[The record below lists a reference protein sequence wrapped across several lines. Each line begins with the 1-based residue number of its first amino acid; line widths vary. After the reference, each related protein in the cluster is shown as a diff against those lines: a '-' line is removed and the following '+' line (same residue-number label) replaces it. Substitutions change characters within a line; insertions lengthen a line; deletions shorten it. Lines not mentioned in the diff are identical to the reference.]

1 MTVALPRARSPGGV
15 REEFPSWPLKMTRTT
30 IPIVNYRDL
39 VGPGGEVR
47 DRAIAHL
54 GVALQNVG
62 FFILERS
69 SLSSALL
76 ERVYQVT
83 TQFFELPESTKARYQ
98 ELGRGGF
105 TAFAQEQAKGYTV
118 PDLKEF
124 WHVND
129 YSLGHADAPW
139 PQEIPDFQPIMRRLY
154 AELEDCA
161 RVLLQACALYLNQPI
176 NWLVDM
182 VTGGN
187 TVLRLA
193 HYPPLLAEVPPG
205 SLRAAPH
212 EDINLITLL
221 CSATA
226 PGLEILGPGGEW
238 VPVQVNSDQLVVD
251 TGDMLQNLTNGLIKS
266 TTHRVVNPHQAD
278 LSRLSIPF
286 FVHPRPEVDLS
297 PQPQFIHHTG
307 GYRRYPEITA
317 GEYLQQRLQEI
328 KVRSDGEITVVRT
341 AKTS

>member
-1 MTVALPRARSPGGV
+1 MSSLV
-15 REEFPSWPLKMTRTT
+15 FKMTRTT
-30 IPIVNYRDL
+30 IPIVNYSDL
-39 VGPGGEVR
+39 VGPRGGVR
-47 DRAIAHL
+47 DQAIAHL
-54 GVALQNVG
+54 GTALQNVG
-62 FFILERS
+62 FFILDRS
-69 SLSSALL
+69 PLSSALL
-76 ERVYQVT
+76 QQAYQVA
-83 TQFFELPESTKARYQ
+83 TQFFELPESTKAQYQ
-98 ELGRGGF
+98 EPGKGGF
-105 TAFAQEQAKGYTV
+105 TAFAQEQAKGYAV

-124 WHVND
+124 WHVNA

-139 PQEIPDFQPIMRRLY
+139 PQEILDFQPIMRRLY
-154 AELEDCA
+154 AELEGCA
-161 RVLLQACALYLNQPI
+161 QVLLQACALYLDQPI

-193 HYPPLLAEVPPG
+193 HYPSLPAEVLPG

-226 PGLEILGPGGEW
+226 PGLEILSQAGEW
-238 VPVQVNSDQLVVD
+238 VPVQVNGDQLVVD

-266 TTHRVVNPHQAD
+266 TTHRVINPSQVN

-297 PQPQFIHHTG
+297 PQPQFLHRTG
-307 GYRRYPEITA
+307 NRRYPEITA

-328 KVRSDGEITVVRT
+328 KVRSHGETAIVR
-341 AKTS
+341 AGKTS